1 MTKKRLNNHKTEA
14 VLTTDTRAVPEA
26 DTSPIASESP
36 DPVTIPET
44 QKEEPVAILPETQP
58 VLQMSR
64 IQHLWIATM
73 HIFADCSVQK
83 SPEGIFDVLARN
95 FEDTAALSWWLWR
108 IGYGDKTKL
117 LKGKDIVDAIRKVA
131 HLLYR
136 DLKKEIGRPVVRF

>member
-1 MTKKRLNNHKTEA
+1 
-14 VLTTDTRAVPEA
+14 
-26 DTSPIASESP
+26 
-36 DPVTIPET
+36 
-44 QKEEPVAILPETQP
+44 
-58 VLQMSR
+58 MSR

-73 HIFADCSVQK
+73 LIFADCSVQK

-95 FEDTAALSWWLWR
+95 FEDTGALSWWMWR

-136 DLKKEIGRPVVRF
+136 DLKKGIGRPVARF

>member
-1 MTKKRLNNHKTEA
+1 MKKKKLNNSKTEA
-14 VLTTDTRAVPEA
+14 VPTTDTLAVPEA

-44 QKEEPVAILPETQP
+44 QKEEPVAILPEPQP

-73 HIFADCSVQK
+73 LIFADCSVQK

-95 FEDTAALSWWLWR
+95 FEDTGALSWWMWR

-117 LKGKDIVDAIRKVA
+117 LKGKDIVDVIRKVA

-136 DLKKEIGRPVVRF
+136 DLKKGIGRPVARF